1 MDWFYLPM
9 LQWHALLA
17 WTSVAFFL
25 IRGLAFQFGGEGT
38 PWARWAEWAMDARLR
53 ILVFGVD
60 LLLTVTGLSLW
71 GSLHY
76 NPLRETWL
84 LAKLLALLA
93 YTVCAHWAMGRGEFR
108 IAGYVA
114 ALAALGY
121 MLAASITRSVV
132 MGLA

>member
-17 WTSVAFFL
+17 WVSVAFFL
-25 IRGLAFQFGGEGT
+25 VRGLAFQFGG
-38 PWARWAEWAMDARLR
+38 RWADWAMDPRLQT
-53 ILVFGVD
+53 LVFGVD
-60 LLLTVTGLSLW
+60 VLLTVSGLSLW

-84 LAKLLALLA
+84 FSKLVALVI

-121 MLAASITRSVV
+121 MLAASFTRSVV